1 MIKMM
6 ETLKKILKIV
16 VKIIKVFLLLFM
28 LIGCGK
34 AYYFLK
40 DKDGNLIIPKTS
52 YKLYTKLSSCSSI
65 EGTYLEVHRNRYK
78 NESEPNEMI
87 VFYNDGSIKEF
98 LANEQGVPKYN
109 TFTEGVYCI
118 EGNKIYIESFYPVN
132 ALGRS
137 FTPIIL
143 EGTIKDDEI
152 ILTQFRDVIVLK
164 KIDNTAF

>member
-1 MIKMM
+1 M
-6 ETLKKILKIV
+6 
-16 VKIIKVFLLLFM
+16 LFI

-78 NESEPNEMI
+78 NENEPNEMI

-109 TFTEGVYCI
+109 IFTEGVYCI

-132 ALGRS
+132 TLGRS

-152 ILTQFRDVIVLK
+152 ILTEFRDVIVLK
-164 KIDNTAF
+164 KIDNPAF

>member
-1 MIKMM
+1 MM
-6 ETLKKILKIV
+6 KILKMV
-16 VKIIKVFLLLFM
+16 KVFLLLLI

-78 NESEPNEMI
+78 NESELNEMI

-143 EGTIKDDEI
+143 EGTIKDDKI
-152 ILTQFRDVIVLK
+152 ILTQFRDVVVLK
-164 KIDNTAF
+164 K

>member
-1 MIKMM
+1 MIK
-6 ETLKKILKIV
+6 TL
-16 VKIIKVFLLLFM
+16 KIIKIFLLLFI

-78 NESEPNEMI
+78 NESELNEMI

-109 TFTEGVYCI
+109 IFTEGVYCI

-137 FTPIIL
+137 FIPIIL